1 MRDGERMRFSPLIL
15 SSLILA
21 VLIWGCGESAE
32 NLPPQIFSIDLS
44 PQVVSPGG
52 EMTITVKAGDA
63 DNDQLQYIWSVSG
76 GTIEGSGETVKW
88 RAPRR
93 EGVYELTLQV
103 SDGRDSDT
111 KSLKLIVWRE
121 RPGDYYPL
129 AVGNTWIYLDG
140 NGNMLT
146 FKIVDKIKIEGTDE
160 ESFVME
166 KSSSDPNLRGL
177 NTYAYLGKH
186 PDVIYQHAASVA
198 PGSPDTIIFV
208 PWLPLYKLP
217 LIPGNS
223 WSADFKVKLPEGYY
237 VGEGRA
243 EYEVVDEST
252 LTVPAGIFE
261 HVMQVKET
269 FSWTLMGQTLDETIS
284 RKWLAPDVGII
295 KVVEEQTRGG
305 ETITNILQLLS
316 YEIVSP

>member
-1 MRDGERMRFSPLIL
+1 MRSILPIL
-15 SSLILA
+15 SGFILV
-21 VLIWGCGESAE
+21 VLIWGCGESGE
-32 NLPPQIFSIDLS
+32 NLPPQIFSIDLPS
-44 PQVVSPGG
+44 RIVPPGG
-52 EMTITVKAGDA
+52 EMTITAKAGDA
-63 DNDQLQYIWSVSG
+63 DNDQLQFTWSVTG
-76 GTIEGSGETVKW
+76 GNIEGSGETVRWK
-88 RAPRR
+88 APNR
-93 EGVYELTLQV
+93 EGIYELTLQV
-103 SDGRDSDT
+103 SDGRDTDT
-111 KSLKLIVWRE
+111 KSIKLVVWKE

-129 AVGNTWIYLDG
+129 AIGNTWIYLDE
-140 NGNMLT
+140 NGNKIT

-166 KSSSDPNLRGL
+166 KSSSDPNLQGL
-177 NTYAYLGKH
+177 NTYSYLGKH
-186 PDVIYQHAASVA
+186 PDVIYQHAANVA

-223 WSADFKVKLPEGYY
+223 WSAEFKVKLPEGYY
-237 VGEGRA
+237 IGEGKA

-252 LTVPAGIFE
+252 LTVPAGIFD
-261 HVMQVKET
+261 HVMQVKES
-269 FSWTLMGQTLDETIS
+269 FSWTLMGQILDETIS

-305 ETITNILQLLS
+305 EMIMNTLRLLS